1 MRVGVAEARR
11 RFREILNRVRDGE
24 TVEILR
30 RDAVVAVVGPPPRS
44 ARTGLSLGSELAAWR
59 DEWSVAGWPDDDPFG
74 DLRDRIPGR
83 DAPW

>member
-11 RFREILNRVRDGE
+11 RFREILDRVHGGE

-30 RDAVVAVVGPPPRS
+30 RDAVVAVVGPPSRA
-44 ARTGLSLGSELAAWR
+44 ARTGLPLGAELSAWR
-59 DEWSVAGWPDDDPFG
+59 DEWSVTGWPEDGPFDDV
-74 DLRDRIPGR
+74 RDRMPGR